1 MHQLFFV
8 FLTFL
13 LFFPVLLFSGEIVH
27 LKFDGS
33 LNDSAGG
40 RQGKS
45 IGTPI
50 RYTADRF
57 GNPGRAVLLEKGSRI
72 SLGNDKDLSF
82 DKDGKA
88 HPFTVEW
95 FQRYDVNGSGV
106 NVGVLHK
113 KGEYKIAWNNAFRLR
128 TDDQTNGG
136 SLSRY
141 GSINLKY
148 GQWTHIAV
156 VFENTGLHGIRFY
169 QDGEPV
175 YSLVMK
181 DAGEQGK
188 YLSMTPSRTSL
199 IVGDGFE
206 GALDDLVIH
215 DRALSIG
222 EIRRRA
228 LPQVAAEPGTPVMDG
243 KLSDVCWKK
252 AEPITCFLPTDNAVS
267 TGEANTAAYL
277 TYDNEALYA
286 AFRCGLPAG
295 AEAGTEGS
303 VEMFLSPVPNQ
314 GVAYRF
320 TVGADGKIR
329 ASRTDDSG
337 MVSGAT
343 AAVGRDGG
351 FWNVELKIPYR
362 DLNLPLGAGKSWGVN
377 LVRNDKLT
385 GKTYIWSSASIDS
398 DAPDRFGMM
407 ICSRPTDLR
416 PFLKRTISSR
426 LERAKQKIT
435 GLSAP
440 DAKKLMEETAEL
452 EKLQDMD
459 VLDSKLNALEGKV
472 QLLLE
477 TNAVVKSGRIE
488 IRIGHSL
495 QKISADLKPFGNVP
509 KREVGISAARKEA
522 ESFQLIVSST
532 DGKPLEDVAVS
543 GLELKNG
550 NSSLNLSWRRVG
562 YVKTLEAPIGYP
574 DALPGFWADP
584 LLPPE
589 KFSIGEKSRQPLW
602 FTIQVPENAVPGIY
616 CGQVKITAG
625 NDKAEVPVTVRVRPF
640 VVPRTLATAFGNYSS
655 ASTRYYKQKMPFDKF
670 IAFCHLMNEYRLGS
684 KSAVSENIP
693 RKGGSINFSR
703 VRKLLPEVYPY
714 NAAIHRLPTIGR
726 KLEDPE
732 RYQKILDDYR
742 KITTAWKKENLPETM
757 FLYGFDEPGIGGKE
771 GFSSRSKML
780 LLPQLYRE
788 LKKIAPYPVLQTAG
802 SVYLDLFIGSVDIWC
817 PVLTAYSQKAD
828 FFQKR
833 LAKNETLWLYTCN
846 GDFPPIPNF
855 YIQRPG
861 IEHRIMFW
869 QAYRAGATGFL
880 YWTVNWWSILQP
892 NWQENPVVKSDKD
905 TGKSHGDGVLFYP
918 GPDFEIWPSIRAAMI
933 RDGIEDYE
941 YLVLLKKL
949 TAELK
954 RKKNG
959 GKYGDLITRAEALCN
974 INEITTH
981 MGRYT
986 RSPEKLFSHREKVGD
1001 MIEEIM
1007 KALSR

>member
-1 MHQLFFV
+1 MHPLFFV
-8 FLTFL
+8 FLTFFL
-13 LFFPVLLFSGEIVH
+13 SFPVLLFSGEIVH

-45 IGTPI
+45 IGTPVG
-50 RYTADRF
+50 YTTDRF
-57 GNPGRAVLLEKGSRI
+57 GNLDRAVLLKKGSRI
-72 SLGNDKDLSF
+72 SLGNDKALSF
-82 DKDGKA
+82 DKDGKT

-106 NVGVLHK
+106 NVEVLNK
-113 KGEYKIAWNNAFRLR
+113 EGEYRIAWNNAFRLR
-128 TDDQTNGG
+128 TDDHTNGG
-136 SLSRY
+136 SLSRNGHIY
-141 GSINLKY
+141 LKY
-148 GQWTHIAV
+148 GEWTHIAV
-156 VFENTGLHGIRFY
+156 VFENTGIYGIRFY
-169 QDGEPV
+169 QDGKPACSPV
-175 YSLVMK
+175 IK

-188 YLSMTPSRTSL
+188 YLSMTPSRASL
-199 IVGDGFE
+199 VVGAGFE
-206 GALDDLVIH
+206 GALDDFVIH
-215 DRALSIG
+215 DRALSIE
-222 EIRRRA
+222 EIRQRV
-228 LPQVAAEPGTPVMDG
+228 LPQVTAAPGTPVLDG
-243 KLSDVCWKK
+243 KLSDACWKK
-252 AEPITCFLPTDNAVS
+252 AEPITRFFPADNAVS
-267 TGEANTAAYL
+267 VKEANTTAYL
-277 TYDNEALYA
+277 TYDDEALYA

-295 AEAGTEGS
+295 AEAGTEGC
-303 VEMFLSPVPNQ
+303 VEVFLSPVPDQ
-314 GVAYRF
+314 GFAYRF
-320 TVGADGKIR
+320 AVCADGRIR
-329 ASRTDDSG
+329 ASRTNASD

-343 AAVGRDGG
+343 AAVGRDGD
-351 FWNVELKIPYR
+351 FWNVELKIPYQ
-362 DLNLPLGAGKSWGVN
+362 DLNLQPGVGKLWGVN
-377 LVRNDKLT
+377 LVRNNKLT
-385 GKTYIWSSASIDS
+385 GRTYIWSSASIDP

-407 ICSRPTDLR
+407 ICSRPADLH
-416 PFLKRTISSR
+416 PFLKRTVLRR
-426 LERAKQKIT
+426 LEPIKQKIS
-435 GLSAP
+435 GLPAQ
-440 DAKKLMEETAEL
+440 DAKKLMAETSEL

-459 VLDSKLNALEGKV
+459 VLDSKLNALERKV
-472 QLLLE
+472 QLLLGK
-477 TNAVVKSGRIE
+477 NAILKSGRIE

-495 QKISADLKPFGNVP
+495 QKISSDLKPFGNVP
-509 KREVGISAARKEA
+509 KRQVEISAARKEA

-532 DGKPLEDVAVS
+532 DGKPLEDVSVS

-550 NSSLNLSWRRVG
+550 NSFLNLSWRRVG
-562 YVKTLEAPIGYP
+562 YVKTLETAIGYP
-574 DALPGFWADP
+574 DAPPGFWADP
-584 LLPPE
+584 LLPPG
-589 KFSIGEKSRQPLW
+589 KFSIGAKSRQPLW
-602 FTIQVPENAVPGIY
+602 FTIQVPENAVPGVY
-616 CGQVKITAG
+616 RGQVKIAAG

-905 TGKSHGDGVLFYP
+905 TGRSHGDGVLFYP

-949 TAELK
+949 AAELK
-954 RKKNG
+954 RKKN

-974 INEITTH
+974 INGITTH
-981 MGRYT
+981 IGRYT